1 MRGIICT
8 SRHRAYFALQNY
20 TKSVMIL
27 KIDQILTKKIKK
39 DHFVLRSKQSAYILI
54 KNDPD
59 NKHVYL
65 SSEPKR
71 FLHYH
76 QIKGKEKTHL
86 CVAALQCCSSKQNI
100 RKLNN

>member
-39 DHFVLRSKQSAYILI
+39 DHFVLSKQSAYILI

-76 QIKGKEKTHL
+76 QIKGKGKNTF
-86 CVAALQCCSSKQNI
+86 VCCSVANI